1 MEEKLPYGRKIK
13 ALNRAFHQAANAS
26 FASLELTCTQG
37 MFLTYLDHHRDT
49 PVYPKDLE
57 QFFEL
62 SHPTVSG
69 LLGRMEAKGFVSI
82 APDANDRRCKRIAL
96 TKKAHDAIRRGLA
109 QMEQLDEQ
117 LVSGFTEEEK
127 AQFWSLLCR
136 AAENAAIPCNPLEKE
151 ENNA

>member
-1 MEEKLPYGRKIK
+1 MKEKIPYGRKIK
-13 ALNRAFHQAANAS
+13 ALNRAFHQAANVS

-37 MFLTYLDHHRDT
+37 MFLTFLDHHRDR

-69 LLGRMEAKGFVSI
+69 LLSRMEAKGFI
-82 APDANDRRCKRIAL
+82 LITPDTNDRRCKRITL
-96 TKKAHDAIRRGLA
+96 TEKAHDAIKRGLA

-117 LVSGFTEEEK
+117 LVFGFTEEEK
-127 AQFWSLLCR
+127 NQFWSLLCR
-136 AAENAAIPCNPLEKE
+136 AAENAANPCNPLQKE
-151 ENNA
+151 EDHA